1 MTILLAGISL
11 KARAGLLKQF
21 GHHGQVNLR
30 IPQAQ
35 VPKVNGE
42 VVYQPLYICSLSIPF
57 RQPMDGKGVAQIM
70 HPGLEAASVG
80 TPQAGLFS

>member
-1 MTILLAGISL
+1 
-11 KARAGLLKQF
+11 
-21 GHHGQVNLR
+21 
-30 IPQAQ
+30 
-35 VPKVNGE
+35 
-42 VVYQPLYICSLSIPF
+42 LYICSLSIPF